1 MEEPMTYT
9 DILVQIDENPTS
21 GGRAS
26 LAASLAARSKA
37 QLTGVFL
44 KADFLRNYF
53 AAEALTYMSPADIDA
68 LLKEHATAVEK
79 ASEAARATF
88 EAAASEAGV
97 ESDWRLIDGDRADEL
112 VACARRADLTVLPTH
127 ARARLG
133 NYPITAS
140 SVGLASGG
148 PVLVVPDGHS
158 GGVVG
163 KRCLVA
169 WKGTRESARAL
180 RDAWPLLQTAQS
192 VTVLIV
198 SPKGD
203 DGPDGLLQRHL
214 EHHRCKGNVVVDR
227 SDDASAGQVL
237 RRQIAALD
245 IDLLVMGLY
254 GRTRVSELI
263 LGGVSRDLL
272 NTPPVPLLVAH

>member
-1 MEEPMTYT
+1 M
-9 DILVQIDENPTS
+9 VQIDEKPTS
-21 GGRAS
+21 AGRAS
-26 LAASLAARSKA
+26 VAAALAARSKA
-37 QLTGVFL
+37 QLSGVFL
-44 KADFLRNYF
+44 KADFLRSYV
-53 AAEALTYMSPADIDA
+53 AAEALTYMAPADIDA
-68 LLKEHATAVEK
+68 LLKEHAAAVEK
-79 ASEAARATF
+79 ASEAGRAMF
-88 EAAASEAGV
+88 EAAAGEAGV
-97 ESDWRLIDGDRADEL
+97 VSDWRLIDGDRADDL
-112 VACARRADLTVLPTH
+112 VACARRTDLTVLAPH
-127 ARARLG
+127 ARAGLG
-133 NYPITAS
+133 NYPIPAS

-148 PVLVVPDGHS
+148 PVLVVPEGHS

-192 VTVLIV
+192 VTVPIV

-214 EHHRCKGNVVVDR
+214 EHHRCKANVIVDR

-254 GRTRVSELI
+254 GRTRVSELL

-272 NTPPVPLLVAH
+272 NAPPVCVLAAH